1 MTSFVILTQPLL
13 WFFLSGNILQSQKC
27 FSCLERPSELT
38 SEPLWDVLQPIHST
52 VEGLDHQRM
61 KRAAPNYT
69 QSLRRCNIQTQ
80 IAWSSTPTPRSQG
93 NAAFYVQPCRVL
105 ITWGRASEISP
116 SWHTSEK
123 TCLSENPRSE
133 NLRLGRLDSL
143 TWPAFYMLP
152 PPEDSVLDS
161 LSPLLC
167 AGSVLSELCCWDLVH
182 TRNQCAYRPTVHF
195 TPANSRC
202 WLKPFKSVREVSGG
216 GQEKLPRGR
225 TGPMSSMGQKE
236 TWGIWGQG
244 SYGCNRQKQ
253 EFARLIEGQ
262 PQKIEGK
269 SRLVTNC
276 RWPKSKWWRW
286 GVGVAACF

>member
-167 AGSVLSELCCWDLVH
+167 AVGALLLGSSTHKKPVCIQTNCALYPCKQSVLAETLQECERGLWGWSGKAAQGQDWAHELNGPEGDVGHLRSGELWMQQAKAGICK
-182 TRNQCAYRPTVHF
+182 AYWGPT
-195 TPANSRC
+195 TEN
-202 WLKPFKSVREVSGG
+202 
-216 GQEKLPRGR
+216 RG
-225 TGPMSSMGQKE
+225 
-236 TWGIWGQG
+236 
-244 SYGCNRQKQ
+244 
-253 EFARLIEGQ
+253 
-262 PQKIEGK
+262 
-269 SRLVTNC
+269 
-276 RWPKSKWWRW
+276 
-286 GVGVAACF
+286 